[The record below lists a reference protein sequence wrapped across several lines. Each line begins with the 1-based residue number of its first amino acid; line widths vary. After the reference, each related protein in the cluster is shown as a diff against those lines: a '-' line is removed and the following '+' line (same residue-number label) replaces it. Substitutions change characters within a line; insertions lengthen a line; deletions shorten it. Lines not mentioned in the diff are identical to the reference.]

1 VAAEQLVSRIEHVRC
16 RRIGRALARELVQSR
31 WRLQGGERLLEAGEG
46 GRGGGGGGAR
56 TAAITAL
63 ECFLTIIRPRMVGS
77 DLREARAAAASA
89 SAEGGEA
96 LEGAVAAERGVAR
109 EAAFAS
115 MRMRG

>member
-1 VAAEQLVSRIEHVRC
+1 MLERGAEAA
-16 RRIGRALARELVQSR
+16 
-31 WRLQGGERLLEAGEG
+31 
-46 GRGGGGGGAR
+46 GGGAR
-56 TAAITAL
+56 TAAIAAL

-89 SAEGGEA
+89 AAEGGEA
-96 LEGAVAAERGVAR
+96 LEGAVAR